1 METYP
6 IIVKDLRKSY
16 GSFEAVKGISFQV
29 SPNTCYGFLGHNG
42 AGKTTTMKMITGL
55 AEVTSGYLEVLGTQ
69 ITRLTPPTVKQRIG
83 VVTQEDGLDDELS
96 ALENLSYFGL
106 FYPLEISFIQTIFF

>member
-29 SPNTCYGFLGHNG
+29 SPNTCYGFLD
-42 AGKTTTMKMITGL
+42 ITGP
-55 AEVTSGYLEVLGTQ
+55 E
-69 ITRLTPPTVKQRIG
+69 KQ
-83 VVTQEDGLDDELS
+83 L
-96 ALENLSYFGL
+96 
-106 FYPLEISFIQTIFF
+106 P